1 MERFYIYINGPFL
14 GAALNP
20 FIFAANTL
28 TLPTFMRSVVLLLV
42 VSIGFAACS
51 KFAKVQKSSDYDY
64 KLRMADKYY
73 LEKKYNYAQQL
84 YEELF
89 PLLKGQPQFEDV
101 FYKFAYCSYYLK
113 DWLQAD
119 NLFKQFIEVF
129 PTSPRAE
136 EMEYMRA
143 YTFYRQSPRVDLD
156 QVNTQKAIGFMQT
169 FINTHP
175 GSPRIKEATEIIDK
189 CRAKLE
195 LKEYKSAELYYNLG
209 HYRASAIAFTSL
221 MNNFPDSEKSEEYKL
236 QVIKSYY
243 LFAVNSIED
252 KKLARF
258 EQVIA
263 ECNDFTDR
271 FPESKLQKE
280 VERYQNLTQNNIKA
294 IQNEQVKTTN

>member
-1 MERFYIYINGPFL
+1 
-14 GAALNP
+14 
-20 FIFAANTL
+20 
-28 TLPTFMRSVVLLLV
+28 MRSVILV
-42 VSIGFAACS
+42 VIAVIGLASCS
-51 KFAKVQKSSDYDY
+51 EFSKVQKSTDYDY

-73 LEKKYNYAQQL
+73 VNKKYNYAQQL

-113 DWLQAD
+113 DWLQAE
-119 NLFKQFIEVF
+119 NLFKQFTEVF
-129 PTSPRAE
+129 PTSTRAE

-143 YTFYRQSPRVDLD
+143 YTYYRQSPKQDLD
-156 QVNTQKAIGFMQT
+156 QVNTQKTIGFMQT

-175 GSPRIKEATEIIDK
+175 GSARITEATQIIDK

-209 HYRASAIAFTSL
+209 QYRASAIAFTSL

-243 LFAVNSIED
+243 LFANNSVDE
-252 KKLARF
+252 KKAARL
-258 EQVIA
+258 EQVVT

-271 FPESKLQKE
+271 FPDSKLIKE
-280 VERYQNLTQNNIKA
+280 VERYQNLSLNNIKA
-294 IQNEQVKTTN
+294 IQNEQVKKTN